1 VPVLALT
8 GSRSEGREVLGG
20 KAWSITEMLRHEIP
34 VPPAF
39 VLTTDECGRYYEA
52 GRAVPEDVLA
62 LLPAAMCRLEGET
75 GRTFGGGER
84 PLLVSVRSGA
94 PTSMPGMMDTVLNL
108 GMTDEVEAALATASG
123 SPSYA
128 ADTRR
133 RFLEQYEK
141 VVGEPAPAAPWDQ
154 LKRAIAA
161 VFDSWRSD
169 RAIAYR
175 AERSIPDEGG
185 TAVTVQAMV
194 FGNLDARSGT
204 GVLFSRD
211 PLGASDEPY
220 GEWLPQGQGE
230 DVVSGAFDP
239 LGIDAMAAALP
250 EAHAQLLDVA
260 RRLDEAAGV
269 AQDIEFT
276 VESGRLWL
284 LQARAAKVAGAGAA
298 FDSGDAEVLASGRP
312 ASPGIVTGVVVTDV
326 DDAELRALDGEDVI
340 LARPTT
346 NPHDVRA
353 MAVVRGILTEIGGA
367 TSHAAVVSRELGVPC
382 VVGCGA
388 GSLAGLDGRVVTV
401 DAGAGRVL
409 DGAVAPRALQ
419 DHPTTAA

>member
-1 VPVLALT
+1 MALLILS
-8 GSRSEGREVLGG
+8 GELDADRDVLGG

-39 VLTTDECGRYYEA
+39 ALSTDECSRYYEA
-52 GRAVPEDVLA
+52 GRQIPADVLEQ
-62 LLPAAMCRLEGET
+62 LPAAMAHLEQVTE
-75 GRTFGGGER
+75 RTFGRGER

-94 PTSMPGMMDTVLNL
+94 PVSMPGMMDTVLNL
-108 GMTDEVEAALATASG
+108 GMTDGVQEALAQATG
-123 SPSYA
+123 NPEYA

-141 VVGEPAPAAPWDQ
+141 VVGEPAPAEPWDQ

-161 VFDSWRSD
+161 VFDSWQSD
-169 RAIAYR
+169 RAVHYR
-175 AERSIPDEGG
+175 QDREISGDAG

-194 FGNLDARSGT
+194 FGNLDDQSGT

-211 PLGASDEPY
+211 PTGATAEPY

-239 LGIDAMAAALP
+239 QHLDDMASSLP
-250 EAHAQLLDVA
+250 AAHAQLLEA
-260 RRLDEAAGV
+260 AHRLDQAAGA

-276 VESGRLWL
+276 VESGKLWL
-284 LQARAAKVAGAGAA
+284 LQCRKAKVHAKGGPSGDVEARAGAT
-298 FDSGDAEVLASGRP
+298 VLARGKP
-312 ASPGIVTGVVVTDV
+312 ACPGFVTGTVVFDV
-326 DDAELRALDGEDVI
+326 DDAEDRALDGEDII

-353 MAVVRGILTEIGGA
+353 MSVVVGILTEIGGA
-367 TSHAAVVSRELGVPC
+367 TSHAAVVSRELGVAC
-382 VVGCGA
+382 IVGCGS
-388 GSLAGLDGRVVTV
+388 GSLADLEGKLVTV
-401 DAGAGRVL
+401 DANHGEVL
-409 DGAVAPRALQ
+409 EGAVP
-419 DHPTTAA
+419 AAADV